1 MVIKLKKE
9 MSKILLGEVEDIM
22 PLIVSQKEL
31 DEDTVELE
39 VSDINE
45 IELLVNDEIVYRGL
59 DKQGTVNNLGKCL
72 YNLYD
77 EILFQKSNT

>member
-1 MVIKLKKE
+1 MVIKLIKE

-59 DKQGTVNNLGKCL
+59 DKQDTVNNLGKCL

>member
-31 DEDTVELE
+31 DEDIVELE

-59 DKQGTVNNLGKCL
+59 DKQDTVNNLGKCL

>member
-9 MSKILLGEVEDIM
+9 MSKI
-22 PLIVSQKEL
+22 
-31 DEDTVELE
+31 
-39 VSDINE
+39 
-45 IELLVNDEIVYRGL
+45 VYRGL
-59 DKQGTVNNLGKCL
+59 DKQDTVNNLGKCL

>member
-9 MSKILLGEVEDIM
+9 MYKILLGEVEDIM

-59 DKQGTVNNLGKCL
+59 DKQDTVNNLGKCL

>member
-22 PLIVSQKEL
+22 PLIVSHKEL

-59 DKQGTVNNLGKCL
+59 DKQDTVNNLGKCL

>member
-9 MSKILLGEVEDIM
+9 MSKILLGEAEDIM

-59 DKQGTVNNLGKCL
+59 DKQDTVNNLGKCL

>member
-22 PLIVSQKEL
+22 PLIVSQEEL

-45 IELLVNDEIVYRGL
+45 RELLVNDEIVYRGL
-59 DKQGTVNNLGKCL
+59 DKQDTVNNLGKCL

>member
-59 DKQGTVNNLGKCL
+59 DKQDTVNNLGICL